1 MRRLLVVRRL
11 GRREATIAAVLLA
24 TAAASGF
31 AGYML
36 AGGPPDQTAQAER
49 GGRRVLY
56 WYDPMYPDRHFPRPG
71 KSPFMDMPLVAK
83 YADEAEGGG
92 VIVSP
97 AMQQNL
103 GIRLA
108 RVDTRDI
115 APVVR
120 AVGRIE
126 FDERQLYEVQTLTP
140 GFVER
145 LSVRAEGEPIGAGR
159 VVAQV
164 YSPELL
170 AAQNEYRA
178 LLQSRS
184 QAAASLRDSARS
196 RLRLLGM
203 PDGMIR
209 RLKRGGSPQRTYP
222 VVARASGV
230 VTRIGARPGSQ
241 VGLGDSIITIQGL
254 GQVLVIADVPEA
266 SLAGVRRGQ
275 PAEISFPA
283 YPDEIRRGV
292 VDYIFPALNTD
303 TRTARVRITLANPG
317 LRLRQGMF
325 ANVTLQGTGGMAVV
339 VPSEAV
345 IDTGRR
351 RVVIVKRNGAFVP
364 AEVTIGR
371 DAGDYTQILSGLR
384 PGEEVVA
391 SGQFLIDSEASL
403 SGVVARLQASQ
414 PAAAQLATTRGT
426 IQSIDP
432 ANGQVTIQHEAVTEV
447 GWPAMTMTF
456 KVARPAML
464 RGLRRGLR
472 VEFAFTAQPQDGS
485 YIIQS
490 IRPEPPR

>member
-1 MRRLLVVRRL
+1 MKRLIIFSRL
-11 GRREATIAAVLLA
+11 GRRNLVIAGSAGIALVALVLAYFILS
-24 TAAASGF
+24 TSDGES
-31 AGYML
+31 L
-36 AGGPPDQTAQAER
+36 CPGGQAP
-49 GGRRVLY
+49 LY
-56 WYDPMYPDRHFPRPG
+56 WYDPMIPAEHHAGPG
-71 KSPFMDMPLVAK
+71 KSSMGMETIPKCANEDAQ
-83 YADEAEGGG
+83 GG

-97 AMQQNL
+97 AMQQSL

-108 RVDTRDI
+108 RVETRDI
-115 APVVR
+115 APVIN
-120 AVGRIE
+120 AVGRVE

-145 LSVRAEGEPIGAGR
+145 LTVRAEGEPISAGR

-170 AAQNEYRA
+170 GAQNEYKA
-178 LLQSRS
+178 LLQSDS
-184 QAAASLRDSARS
+184 AAADDLQGAARS

-203 PDGMIR
+203 PESLIR
-209 RLKRGGSPQRTYP
+209 RLERGGAPQRTYP
-222 VVARASGV
+222 VVAGASGV

-241 VGLGDSIITIQGL
+241 VALGESIVTIQGL
-254 GQVLVIADVPEA
+254 SRVLVIAEVPEA
-266 SLAGVRRGQ
+266 SLADVHRGQ

-283 YPDEIRRGV
+283 YPEEDRTGV
-292 VDYIFPALNTD
+292 VDYIFPSLDAE
-303 TRTARVRITLANPG
+303 TRTARVRVTLSNPR
-317 LRLRQGMF
+317 LRLKEGMF
-325 ANVTLQGTGGMAVV
+325 AKVTLQGTGGMAVV

-351 RVVIVKRNGAFVP
+351 RVVIVKRDGAFVP

-371 DAGDYTQILSGLR
+371 DVGEWAQILSGVR

-403 SGVVARLQASQ
+403 SGVLDRLTTNQ
-414 PAAAQLATTRGT
+414 PDPPQRATGRGT

-432 ANGQVTIQHEAVTEV
+432 ANSQVRIQHGALPEV

-456 KVARPAML
+456 KVERPSLL

-472 VEFAFTAQPQDGS
+472 VEFAFTANRQGGNPV
-485 YIIQS
+485 IQS
-490 IRPEPPR
+490 IRPEPER